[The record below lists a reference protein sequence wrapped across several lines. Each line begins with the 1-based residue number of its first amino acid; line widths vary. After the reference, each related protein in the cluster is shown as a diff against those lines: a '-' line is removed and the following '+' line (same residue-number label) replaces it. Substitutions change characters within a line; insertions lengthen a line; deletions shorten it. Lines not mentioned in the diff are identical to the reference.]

1 MRFHKLT
8 IYPLYLHLKHTQ
20 DTRVRTRAASR
31 CPGIASMSSKII
43 CSCICLFIL
52 LVFGFILGLFIASL
66 VIPPQKIAITSANLT
81 RFELT
86 TNPTTSLSYN
96 LTFTM
101 SIHNSVWNDKADYHD
116 MEVDCYYNTEQF
128 DWIRLGDFRLKPRRT
143 RLLNISRSGNST
155 MNLGSSGVDA
165 FRRSN
170 ETGFF
175 DLEIWLKG
183 KRIFQS
189 ENGDY
194 HKHLSYQCKLRL
206 QLITSQNN
214 STQNSFQAVKC
225 H

>member
-1 MRFHKLT
+1 MGDKTL
-8 IYPLYLHLKHTQ
+8 
-20 DTRVRTRAASR
+20 
-31 CPGIASMSSKII
+31 
-43 CSCICLFIL
+43 CSCVCFIFL
-52 LVFGFILGLFIASL
+52 LVLSFIIGVIIVAV
-66 VIPPQKIAITSANLT
+66 VIPPQKITITSANLT
-81 RFELT
+81 RFDLT
-86 TNPTTSLSYN
+86 GTNNSTTTSLSYS

-101 SIHNSVWNDKADYHD
+101 SIHNSVWNDKADYQD
-116 MEVDCYYNTEQF
+116 MEVDCRYNTEQF

-143 RLLNISRSGNST
+143 RLLNLSRSGNST
-155 MNLGSSGVDA
+155 IDLGSDGVDA

-189 ENGDY
+189 DDGDY

-206 QLITSQNN
+206 QLITPQNN
-214 STQNSFQAVKC
+214 STQTIFQPVKC